1 MQFFILGIVII
12 VLVLL
17 GLRSFANMEPK
28 KLAKMVKRFG
38 GVLAIAIG
46 GFMTMRGLAVI
57 GFPVM
62 AAGLAMMRGGFGLS
76 GLSGLWANRTQKA
89 QGQQSR
95 VRSANLEMEL
105 DHDTGAMDGTIL
117 RGAFKG
123 ARLSKMSRDELHHL
137 HGEVQSS
144 GDNQALALL
153 EAYLQRMHPE
163 WFEAQEGKS
172 GNSSTGTGDPAMT
185 TGQALEILGLEP
197 GASRADIKAAH
208 RTLMQKLHPDH
219 GGSTYLASKINE
231 AKDFLLRK

>member
-1 MQFFILGIVII
+1 MQFFILGIVVI

-17 GLRSFANMEPK
+17 GLRSFANMDSK
-28 KLAKMVKRFG
+28 RLAKLVKRFG

-76 GLSGLWANRTQKA
+76 GLWANRTQKA

-95 VRSANLEMEL
+95 VRSSSLEMEL
-105 DHDTGAMDGTIL
+105 DHDTGAMDGMVL

-137 HGEVQSS
+137 HSEVQSS
-144 GDNQALALL
+144 GDTQALALL

-163 WFEAQEGKS
+163 WFEAQEGQAR
-172 GNSSTGTGDPAMT
+172 NSSAGTGDQAMT

-197 GASRADIKAAH
+197 GASRADIKSAH